1 MTSSETTATLCA
13 ALVAAQGGL
22 RPIAKDGKNPAF
34 RSRYATLDGIM
45 ETVRPALA
53 AHGLAVVQGV
63 VHPET
68 GEGGRLVGITVETR
82 LVHTS
87 GEWLASVVPV
97 PVAKGDAHGLGSALS
112 YGRRYGLSALL
123 ALSTDEDDDGNAA
136 AKAPP
141 ARQERPSKPAPA
153 APAPGQRLH
162 DRVPTTPP
170 PEAMTLSKAETVSVK
185 AKDGSSRSLV
195 SMNDGE
201 LDTLRA
207 WAQDK
212 GNTYMVAAIDA
223 IQASRDAAHGDGLH
237 AHEGDIDTLGGSLP
251 F

>member
-1 MTSSETTATLCA
+1 VTSSETTATLCA

-63 VHPET
+63 IHPET

-112 YGRRYGLSALL
+112 YGRRYGISALL

-141 ARQERPSKPAPA
+141 ARSQTKPAPA

-170 PEAMTLSKAETVSVK
+170 HEGMSLAKAETVELK
-185 AKDGSSRSLV
+185 GQRLV
-195 SMNDGE
+195 DMDDNR
-201 LDTLRA
+201 LHILRV

-212 GNTYMVAAIDA
+212 GNTFILAAIDA
-223 IQASRDAAHGDGLH
+223 IHASRDAADEPGGDGYM
-237 AHEGDIDTLGGSLP
+237 DTLGGSLP

>member
-1 MTSSETTATLCA
+1 VTSSETTATLCA
-13 ALVAAQGGL
+13 ALVAAQAGL
-22 RPIAKDGKNPAF
+22 KPIAKDGKNPAF

-68 GEGGRLVGITVETR
+68 GEGGRLVGIMVETR

-141 ARQERPSKPAPA
+141 AKPAPAKPAPA

-170 PEAMTLSKAETVSVK
+170 PEGMSLAKAETV
-185 AKDGSSRSLV
+185 
-195 SMNDGE
+195 E
-201 LDTLRA
+201 LKGQRLIDMTPDRLDKLRT
-207 WAQDK
+207 WAEEK
-212 GNTYMVAAIDA
+212 GNAFILAAIDA
-223 IQASRDAAHGDGLH
+223 IQAAREAADDDDG
-237 AHEGDIDTLGGSLP
+237 EVEPMDGSLP

>member
-13 ALVAAQGGL
+13 ALVAAQAGL
-22 RPIAKDGKNPAF
+22 KPIAKDGKNPAF

-63 VHPET
+63 VYPET

-87 GEWLASVVPV
+87 GEWLASMVPV

-112 YGRRYGLSALL
+112 YGRRYGISALL

-141 ARQERPSKPAPA
+141 ARSQTKPAPA
-153 APAPGQRLH
+153 APASGQRLH
-162 DRVPTTPP
+162 DRVPETPP
-170 PEAMTLSKAETVSVK
+170 ERMSLAKAETVELK
-185 AKDGSSRSLV
+185 GQRLV
-195 SMNDGE
+195 DMDDDR
-201 LDTLRA
+201 LDKLRA
-207 WAQDK
+207 WAEEK
-212 GNTYMVAAIDA
+212 GNAFILAAIDA
-223 IQASRDAAHGDGLH
+223 IQASRDAADEPGGDGYMDSLP
-237 AHEGDIDTLGGSLP
+237 GSLP

>member
-1 MTSSETTATLCA
+1 VTSSETTATLCA
-13 ALVAAQGGL
+13 ALVAAQGAL
-22 RPIAKDGKNPAF
+22 KPIAKDGKNPAF
-34 RSRYATLDGIM
+34 RARYATLDGIM

-63 VHPET
+63 VYPET

-112 YGRRYGLSALL
+112 YGRRYGISALL

-141 ARQERPSKPAPA
+141 AKPQTKPAPA

-170 PEAMTLSKAETVSVK
+170 PEAMSLAKAETV
-185 AKDGSSRSLV
+185 
-195 SMNDGE
+195 E
-201 LDTLRA
+201 LKGQRLIDMTPDRLDKLRA
-207 WAQDK
+207 WAEEK
-212 GNTYMVAAIDA
+212 GNAFILAAIDA
-223 IQASRDAAHGDGLH
+223 IQAAREAADDD
-237 AHEGDIDTLGGSLP
+237 EDEVEPMDGSLP

>member
-1 MTSSETTATLCA
+1 VTSSETTATLCA
-13 ALVAAQGGL
+13 ALVAAQAGL
-22 RPIAKDGKNPAF
+22 KPIAKDGKNPAF

-68 GEGGRLVGITVETR
+68 GEGGRLVGIMVETR
-82 LVHTS
+82 LIHTS

-112 YGRRYGLSALL
+112 YGRRYGISALL

-141 ARQERPSKPAPA
+141 AKPPAKPAPA

-170 PEAMTLSKAETVSVK
+170 ERMSLAKAEQVAIKGT
-185 AKDGSSRSLV
+185 RLV
-195 SMNDGE
+195 DMDNERLGKLKE
-201 LDTLRA
+201 
-207 WAQDK
+207 WATDK
-212 GNTYMVAAIDA
+212 GHPTYLAAIDA
-223 IQASRDAAHGDGLH
+223 IQAAREAADGDDG
-237 AHEGDIDTLGGSLP
+237 EVEPMDGSLP

>member
-22 RPIAKDGKNPAF
+22 KPIAKDGKNPAF
-34 RSRYATLDGIM
+34 RARYATLDGIM

-112 YGRRYGLSALL
+112 YGRRYGISALL

-141 ARQERPSKPAPA
+141 AKPQTKPAAPA
-153 APAPGQRLH
+153 APTPGQRLH

-170 PEAMTLSKAETVSVK
+170 PEAMTLAKAETVELK
-185 AKDGSSRSLV
+185 GQRLV
-195 SMNDGE
+195 DMDDDR
-201 LDTLRA
+201 LDKLRT
-207 WAQDK
+207 WAEEK
-212 GNTYMVAAIDA
+212 GNSFILAAIDA
-223 IQASRDAAHGDGLH
+223 IQASRDGANEPGGDGYMDSLP
-237 AHEGDIDTLGGSLP
+237 GSLP

>member
-1 MTSSETTATLCA
+1 VTSSETTATLCA

-22 RPIAKDGKNPAF
+22 KPIAKDGKNPAF

-68 GEGGRLVGITVETR
+68 GEGGRLVGIMVETR
-82 LVHTS
+82 LIHTS

-141 ARQERPSKPAPA
+141 AKPQAKPAPA

-170 PEAMTLSKAETVSVK
+170 PEAMTLAKAETV
-185 AKDGSSRSLV
+185 
-195 SMNDGE
+195 E
-201 LDTLRA
+201 LKGQRLADMDDDRLDKLRA
-207 WAQDK
+207 WAEEK
-212 GNTYMVAAIDA
+212 GNNFILAAIDA
-223 IQASRDAAHGDGLH
+223 IQASRDAADDVEPL
-237 AHEGDIDTLGGSLP
+237 DSSLP

>member
-13 ALVAAQGGL
+13 ALVAAQAGL
-22 RPIAKDGKNPAF
+22 KPIAKDGKNPAF

-63 VHPET
+63 IHPET
-68 GEGGRLVGITVETR
+68 GEGGRLVGIMVETR
-82 LVHTS
+82 LIHTS

-112 YGRRYGLSALL
+112 YGRRYGISALL

-141 ARQERPSKPAPA
+141 AKPQAKPAPA

-170 PEAMTLSKAETVSVK
+170 PEGMSLAKAETV
-185 AKDGSSRSLV
+185 
-195 SMNDGE
+195 E
-201 LDTLRA
+201 LKGQRLADMDDDRLDKLRA
-207 WAQDK
+207 WAEEK
-212 GNTYMVAAIDA
+212 GNAFILAAIDT
-223 IQASRDAAHGDGLH
+223 IQASRDGANEPGGDGYMDSLP
-237 AHEGDIDTLGGSLP
+237 GSLP

>member
-13 ALVAAQGGL
+13 ALVAAQGAL

-68 GEGGRLVGITVETR
+68 GEGGRLVGIMVETR

-112 YGRRYGLSALL
+112 YGRRYGISALL

-136 AKAPP
+136 AKPP
-141 ARQERPSKPAPA
+141 AKPAPA

-162 DRVPTTPP
+162 DRVPETPP
-170 PEAMTLSKAETVSVK
+170 ERMTLAKAETVELK
-185 AKDGSSRSLV
+185 GQRLV
-195 SMNDGE
+195 DMSPDR
-201 LDTLRA
+201 LDKLRT
-207 WAQDK
+207 WAEEK
-212 GNTYMVAAIDA
+212 GNAFILAAIDA
-223 IQASRDAAHGDGLH
+223 IQAAREAADEPGGDGYMDSLP
-237 AHEGDIDTLGGSLP
+237 GSLP

>member
-13 ALVAAQGGL
+13 ALVAAQGAL
-22 RPIAKDGKNPAF
+22 KPIAKDGKNPAF

-53 AHGLAVVQGV
+53 AHGLALVQGV
-63 VHPET
+63 IHPET

-82 LVHTS
+82 LLHTS

-112 YGRRYGLSALL
+112 YGRRYGISALL

-141 ARQERPSKPAPA
+141 AKPQAKPAPT

-162 DRVPTTPP
+162 DRVPETPP
-170 PEAMTLSKAETVSVK
+170 ERMSLAKANTV
-185 AKDGSSRSLV
+185 
-195 SMNDGE
+195 E
-201 LDTLRA
+201 LKGQLLADMEDDRLDKLRA

-212 GNTYMVAAIDA
+212 GNGFILAAIDA
-223 IQASRDAAHGDGLH
+223 IQASRQAADGSGLH
-237 AHEGDIDTLGGSLP
+237 AHDGEVEPMDGSLP

>member
-13 ALVAAQGGL
+13 ALVAAQAGL
-22 RPIAKDGKNPAF
+22 KPIAKDGKNPAF

-68 GEGGRLVGITVETR
+68 GEGGRLVGIMVETR
-82 LVHTS
+82 LVHQS

-141 ARQERPSKPAPA
+141 AKPQAKPAPA

-162 DRVPTTPP
+162 DRVPETPP
-170 PEAMTLSKAETVSVK
+170 ERMSLAKAETV
-185 AKDGSSRSLV
+185 
-195 SMNDGE
+195 E
-201 LDTLRA
+201 LKGQLLADMEDDRLDKLRA

-212 GNTYMVAAIDA
+212 GNGFILAAIDA
-223 IQASRDAAHGDGLH
+223 IQASRQAADGSGLH

>member
-13 ALVAAQGGL
+13 ALVAAQAGL
-22 RPIAKDGKNPAF
+22 KPIAKDGKNPAF

-68 GEGGRLVGITVETR
+68 GEGGRLVGIMVETR

-112 YGRRYGLSALL
+112 YGRRYGISALL

-141 ARQERPSKPAPA
+141 AKPQAKPAPA

-170 PEAMTLSKAETVSVK
+170 PEGMSLAKAETV
-185 AKDGSSRSLV
+185 
-195 SMNDGE
+195 E
-201 LDTLRA
+201 LKGQRLIDMTPDRLDKLRA
-207 WAQDK
+207 WAEEK
-212 GNTYMVAAIDA
+212 GNAFILAAIDA
-223 IQASRDAAHGDGLH
+223 IQAAREAADDDDG
-237 AHEGDIDTLGGSLP
+237 EVEPMDGSLP

>member
-1 MTSSETTATLCA
+1 VTSSETTATLCA
-13 ALVAAQGGL
+13 ALVAAQAGL
-22 RPIAKDGKNPAF
+22 KPIAKDGKNPAF

-63 VHPET
+63 IHPET
-68 GEGGRLVGITVETR
+68 GEGGRLVGIMVETR
-82 LVHTS
+82 LIHTS

-141 ARQERPSKPAPA
+141 AKPPAKPAPA

-170 PEAMTLSKAETVSVK
+170 PEAMTLAKAETV
-185 AKDGSSRSLV
+185 
-195 SMNDGE
+195 E
-201 LDTLRA
+201 LKGQRLADMDDDRLDKLRT

-212 GNTYMVAAIDA
+212 GNGFILAAIDA
-223 IQASRDAAHGDGLH
+223 IQASRDSEYDG
-237 AHEGDIDTLGGSLP
+237 EMQPMDGSLP

>member
-13 ALVAAQGGL
+13 ALVAAQGAL
-22 RPIAKDGKNPAF
+22 KPIAKDGKNPAF

-53 AHGLAVVQGV
+53 AHGLTVVQGV
-63 VHPET
+63 IHPET

-112 YGRRYGLSALL
+112 YGRRYGISALL

-141 ARQERPSKPAPA
+141 AKPQAKPAPT

-170 PEAMTLSKAETVSVK
+170 ERMTLAKAEQVAIKGT
-185 AKDGSSRSLV
+185 RLV
-195 SMNDGE
+195 DMNDDRLAKLKE
-201 LDTLRA
+201 
-207 WAQDK
+207 WATEK
-212 GNTYMVAAIDA
+212 GHPAYLAAIDA
-223 IQASRDAAHGDGLH
+223 IQAAREAADDDDG
-237 AHEGDIDTLGGSLP
+237 EVEPMDGSLP

>member
-1 MTSSETTATLCA
+1 VTSSETKYLAP
-13 ALVAAQGGL
+13 ALVAAQEAL
-22 RPIAKDGKNPAF
+22 KPIAKDGKNPAF

-68 GEGGRLVGITVETR
+68 GEGGRLVGIMVETR
-82 LVHTS
+82 LIHTS

-112 YGRRYGLSALL
+112 YGRRYGISALL

-141 ARQERPSKPAPA
+141 AKPQAKPAPA

-170 PEAMTLSKAETVSVK
+170 PEGMTLAKAETVELK
-185 AKDGSSRSLV
+185 GQRLV
-195 SMNDGE
+195 DMDDDR
-201 LDTLRA
+201 LDKLRA

-212 GNTYMVAAIDA
+212 GNAFILAAIDA
-223 IQASRDAAHGDGLH
+223 IQASRDAADEPGGDGYMDSLP
-237 AHEGDIDTLGGSLP
+237 GSLP

>member
-1 MTSSETTATLCA
+1 MTSSETTKYLAP
-13 ALVAAQGGL
+13 ALVAAQEAL
-22 RPIAKDGKNPAF
+22 KPIAKDGKNPAF

-68 GEGGRLVGITVETR
+68 GEGGRLVGIMVETR

-112 YGRRYGLSALL
+112 YGRRYGISALL

-141 ARQERPSKPAPA
+141 AKPQAKPAPA

-170 PEAMTLSKAETVSVK
+170 PEGMSLAKANTV
-185 AKDGSSRSLV
+185 
-195 SMNDGE
+195 E
-201 LDTLRA
+201 LKGQLLADMEDDRLDKLRA

-212 GNTYMVAAIDA
+212 GNGFILAAIDA
-223 IQASRDAAHGDGLH
+223 IQASRQAADGSGLH

>member
-1 MTSSETTATLCA
+1 VTSSETTATLCA

-34 RSRYATLDGIM
+34 RSKYATLDGIM

-63 VHPET
+63 IHPET

-112 YGRRYGLSALL
+112 YGRRYGISALL

-141 ARQERPSKPAPA
+141 ARQERPAKPAPA

-170 PEAMTLSKAETVSVK
+170 PEAMTLAKAETVELK
-185 AKDGSSRSLV
+185 GQRLV
-195 SMNDGE
+195 DMDDDR
-201 LDTLRA
+201 LDKLRA

-212 GNTYMVAAIDA
+212 GNAFILAAIDA
-223 IQASRDAAHGDGLH
+223 IQASRDAADEVEPL
-237 AHEGDIDTLGGSLP
+237 DSSLP

>member
-13 ALVAAQGGL
+13 ALVAAQGAL
-22 RPIAKDGKNPAF
+22 KPIAKDGKNPAF

-53 AHGLAVVQGV
+53 AHGLALVQGV
-63 VHPET
+63 IHPET

-82 LVHTS
+82 LLHTS

-112 YGRRYGLSALL
+112 YGRRYGISALL

-141 ARQERPSKPAPA
+141 AKPQAKPAPA

-170 PEAMTLSKAETVSVK
+170 PEGMSLAKAETV
-185 AKDGSSRSLV
+185 
-195 SMNDGE
+195 E
-201 LDTLRA
+201 LKGQRLIDMTPDRLDKLRA
-207 WAQDK
+207 WAEEK
-212 GNTYMVAAIDA
+212 GNAFILAAIDA
-223 IQASRDAAHGDGLH
+223 IQAAREAADDDDG
-237 AHEGDIDTLGGSLP
+237 EVEPMDGSLP

>member
-1 MTSSETTATLCA
+1 
-13 ALVAAQGGL
+13 
-22 RPIAKDGKNPAF
+22 
-34 RSRYATLDGIM
+34 
-45 ETVRPALA
+45 
-53 AHGLAVVQGV
+53 
-63 VHPET
+63 
-68 GEGGRLVGITVETR
+68 VETR

-141 ARQERPSKPAPA
+141 AKPQAKPATAVAARSSYIQEEKVFAADTNKP

-170 PEAMTLSKAETVSVK
+170 PEAMTLAKAETV
-185 AKDGSSRSLV
+185 
-195 SMNDGE
+195 E
-201 LDTLRA
+201 LKGQRLMDMDDDRLDKLRA

-212 GNTYMVAAIDA
+212 GNGFILAAIDA
-223 IQASRDAAHGDGLH
+223 IQASRDAGYDG
-237 AHEGDIDTLGGSLP
+237 EVETIGDIDSLPGSLP

>member
-13 ALVAAQGGL
+13 ALVAAQGAL
-22 RPIAKDGKNPAF
+22 KPIAKDGKNPAF

-68 GEGGRLVGITVETR
+68 GEGGRLVGIMVETR

-87 GEWLASVVPV
+87 GEWLASVMPV

-112 YGRRYGLSALL
+112 YGRRYGISALL

-141 ARQERPSKPAPA
+141 AKPQAKPAPA

-170 PEAMTLSKAETVSVK
+170 PEGMSLAKAETV
-185 AKDGSSRSLV
+185 
-195 SMNDGE
+195 E
-201 LDTLRA
+201 LKGQRLADMDDDRLDKLRA
-207 WAQDK
+207 WAEEK
-212 GNTYMVAAIDA
+212 GNAFILAAIDT
-223 IQASRDAAHGDGLH
+223 IQASRDGANEPGGDGYMDSLP
-237 AHEGDIDTLGGSLP
+237 GSLP

>member
-13 ALVAAQGGL
+13 ALVAAQAGL
-22 RPIAKDGKNPAF
+22 KPIAKDGKNPAF

-68 GEGGRLVGITVETR
+68 GEGGRLVGIMLETR
-82 LVHTS
+82 LLHTS

-112 YGRRYGLSALL
+112 YGRRYGISALL

-141 ARQERPSKPAPA
+141 AKPQAKPAPA

-170 PEAMTLSKAETVSVK
+170 PEGMSLAKANTV
-185 AKDGSSRSLV
+185 
-195 SMNDGE
+195 E
-201 LDTLRA
+201 LKGQLLADMEDDRLDKLRA

-212 GNTYMVAAIDA
+212 GNGFILAAIDA
-223 IQASRDAAHGDGLH
+223 IQASRQAADGSGLH

>member
-13 ALVAAQGGL
+13 ALVAAQGAL
-22 RPIAKDGKNPAF
+22 KPIAKDGKNPAF

-53 AHGLAVVQGV
+53 AHGLALVQGV
-63 VHPET
+63 IHPET

-82 LVHTS
+82 LLHTS

-112 YGRRYGLSALL
+112 YGRRYGISALL

-136 AKAPP
+136 TKAPP
-141 ARQERPSKPAPA
+141 AKPQAKPAPA

-170 PEAMTLSKAETVSVK
+170 PEGMSLAKAQTVELK
-185 AKDGSSRSLV
+185 GQRLV
-195 SMNDGE
+195 DMDDDR
-201 LDTLRA
+201 LDKLRA

-212 GNTYMVAAIDA
+212 GNALILAAIDA
-223 IQASRDAAHGDGLH
+223 IQASRDAADEVEPL
-237 AHEGDIDTLGGSLP
+237 DSSLP

>member
-1 MTSSETTATLCA
+1 MTSPETIKYLAP
-13 ALVAAQGGL
+13 ALVAAQEAL
-22 RPIAKDGKNPAF
+22 KPIAKDGKNPAF

-68 GEGGRLVGITVETR
+68 GEGGRLVGIMVETR

-112 YGRRYGLSALL
+112 YGRRYGISALL

-136 AKAPP
+136 AKAVP
-141 ARQERPSKPAPA
+141 AKPQAKPAPA

-170 PEAMTLSKAETVSVK
+170 PEAMTLAKAETVSVK
-185 AKDGSSRSLV
+185 AKDGSSRFLV
-195 SMNDGE
+195 SMNDDE

-212 GNTYMVAAIDA
+212 NNTYMVAAIDA
-223 IQASRDAAHGDGLH
+223 IQAARDAAHGDGLH

>member
-13 ALVAAQGGL
+13 ALVAAQGAL
-22 RPIAKDGKNPAF
+22 KPIAKDGKNPAF
-34 RSRYATLDGIM
+34 RSKYATLDGIM

-63 VHPET
+63 IHPET

-82 LVHTS
+82 LLHTS

-112 YGRRYGLSALL
+112 YGRRYGISALL

-141 ARQERPSKPAPA
+141 AKPQAKPAPT

-162 DRVPTTPP
+162 DRVPETPP
-170 PEAMTLSKAETVSVK
+170 ERMSLAKANTV
-185 AKDGSSRSLV
+185 
-195 SMNDGE
+195 E
-201 LDTLRA
+201 LKGQLLADMEDDRLDKLRA

-212 GNTYMVAAIDA
+212 GNGFILAAIDA
-223 IQASRDAAHGDGLH
+223 IQASRQAADGSGLH
-237 AHEGDIDTLGGSLP
+237 AHDGEVEPMDGSLP

>member
-1 MTSSETTATLCA
+1 VTSSETKYLAP
-13 ALVAAQGGL
+13 ALVAAQEAL
-22 RPIAKDGKNPAF
+22 KPIAKDGKNPAF

-68 GEGGRLVGITVETR
+68 GEGGRLVGIMVETR
-82 LVHTS
+82 LIHTS

-112 YGRRYGLSALL
+112 YGRRYGISALL

-141 ARQERPSKPAPA
+141 AKPQAKPAPA

-170 PEAMTLSKAETVSVK
+170 PEAMTLAKAETVELK
-185 AKDGSSRSLV
+185 GQRLV
-195 SMNDGE
+195 DMDDDR
-201 LDTLRA
+201 LDKLRA
-207 WAQDK
+207 WAEEK
-212 GNTYMVAAIDA
+212 GNAFILAAIDA
-223 IQASRDAAHGDGLH
+223 IQAAREAADDD
-237 AHEGDIDTLGGSLP
+237 EDEVEPMDGSLP

>member
-1 MTSSETTATLCA
+1 MTSSETKYLAP
-13 ALVAAQGGL
+13 ALVAAQEAL
-22 RPIAKDGKNPAF
+22 KPIAKDGKNPAF

-68 GEGGRLVGITVETR
+68 GEGGRLVGIMVETR
-82 LVHTS
+82 LIHTS

-112 YGRRYGLSALL
+112 YGRRYGISALL

-141 ARQERPSKPAPA
+141 AKPQAKPAPA

-170 PEAMTLSKAETVSVK
+170 PEGMTLAKAETVELK
-185 AKDGSSRSLV
+185 GQRLV
-195 SMNDGE
+195 DMDDDR
-201 LDTLRA
+201 LDKLRA

-212 GNTYMVAAIDA
+212 GNAFILAAIDA
-223 IQASRDAAHGDGLH
+223 IQASRDAADEPGGDGYMDSLP
-237 AHEGDIDTLGGSLP
+237 GSLP

>member
-22 RPIAKDGKNPAF
+22 KPIAKDGKNPAF
-34 RSRYATLDGIM
+34 RARYATLDGIM

-63 VHPET
+63 IHPET

-112 YGRRYGLSALL
+112 YGRRYGISALL

-141 ARQERPSKPAPA
+141 AKPQAKPAPA

-170 PEAMTLSKAETVSVK
+170 PEAMTLAKAETV
-185 AKDGSSRSLV
+185 
-195 SMNDGE
+195 E
-201 LDTLRA
+201 LKGQRLADMDDDRLDKLRT

-212 GNTYMVAAIDA
+212 GNGFILAAIDA
-223 IQASRDAAHGDGLH
+223 IQASRDSEYDG
-237 AHEGDIDTLGGSLP
+237 EMQPMDGSLP

>member
-1 MTSSETTATLCA
+1 VTSSETTATLCA
-13 ALVAAQGGL
+13 ALVAAQGAL
-22 RPIAKDGKNPAF
+22 KPIAKDGKNPAF

-141 ARQERPSKPAPA
+141 AKPQAKPAPA

-162 DRVPTTPP
+162 DRVPETPP
-170 PEAMTLSKAETVSVK
+170 ERMSLAKAETV
-185 AKDGSSRSLV
+185 
-195 SMNDGE
+195 E
-201 LDTLRA
+201 LKGQRLIDMAPDRLDKLRT
-207 WAQDK
+207 WAEEK
-212 GNTYMVAAIDA
+212 GNAFILAAIDA
-223 IQASRDAAHGDGLH
+223 IQAAREAADGDDG
-237 AHEGDIDTLGGSLP
+237 EVEPMDGSLP

>member
-1 MTSSETTATLCA
+1 VTSSETTATLCA
-13 ALVAAQGGL
+13 ALVAAQAGL
-22 RPIAKDGKNPAF
+22 KPIAKDGKNPAF

-63 VHPET
+63 IHPET
-68 GEGGRLVGITVETR
+68 GEGGRLVGIMVETR
-82 LVHTS
+82 LIHTS

-112 YGRRYGLSALL
+112 YGRRYGISALL

-141 ARQERPSKPAPA
+141 AKPQAKPAPA

-170 PEAMTLSKAETVSVK
+170 PEGMSLAKAETV
-185 AKDGSSRSLV
+185 
-195 SMNDGE
+195 E
-201 LDTLRA
+201 LKGQRLADMDDDRLDKLRA
-207 WAQDK
+207 WAEEK
-212 GNTYMVAAIDA
+212 GNAFILAAIDT
-223 IQASRDAAHGDGLH
+223 IQAAREAADEPGGDGYMDSLP
-237 AHEGDIDTLGGSLP
+237 GSLP

>member
-13 ALVAAQGGL
+13 ALVAAQAGL
-22 RPIAKDGKNPAF
+22 KPIAKDGKNPAF

-63 VHPET
+63 IHPET
-68 GEGGRLVGITVETR
+68 GEGGRLVGIMVETR

-112 YGRRYGLSALL
+112 YGRRYGISALL

-141 ARQERPSKPAPA
+141 ARSQTKPAPA

-170 PEAMTLSKAETVSVK
+170 PEGMSLAKAETV
-185 AKDGSSRSLV
+185 
-195 SMNDGE
+195 E
-201 LDTLRA
+201 LKGQRLADMDDDRLDKLRA

-212 GNTYMVAAIDA
+212 GNGFILAAIDA
-223 IQASRDAAHGDGLH
+223 IQASRDAADEVEPL
-237 AHEGDIDTLGGSLP
+237 DSSLP

>member
-22 RPIAKDGKNPAF
+22 KPIAKDGKNPAF
-34 RSRYATLDGIM
+34 RSKYATLDGIM

-68 GEGGRLVGITVETR
+68 GEGGRLVGIMVETR
-82 LVHTS
+82 LIHTS

-123 ALSTDEDDDGNAA
+123 ALSTDEEDDGNAA

-141 ARQERPSKPAPA
+141 AKPPAKPAPA

-170 PEAMTLSKAETVSVK
+170 PEAMTLAKAETV
-185 AKDGSSRSLV
+185 
-195 SMNDGE
+195 E
-201 LDTLRA
+201 LKGQRLADMDDDRLDKLRA
-207 WAQDK
+207 WAEEK
-212 GNTYMVAAIDA
+212 GNAFILAAIDA
-223 IQASRDAAHGDGLH
+223 IQASRNAADGDGLH

>member
-13 ALVAAQGGL
+13 ALVAAQGAL
-22 RPIAKDGKNPAF
+22 KPIAKDGKNPAF

-63 VHPET
+63 IHPET

-82 LVHTS
+82 LLHTS

-112 YGRRYGLSALL
+112 YGRRYGISALL

-141 ARQERPSKPAPA
+141 AKPQAKPAPA

-170 PEAMTLSKAETVSVK
+170 PEGMSLAKAETV
-185 AKDGSSRSLV
+185 
-195 SMNDGE
+195 E
-201 LDTLRA
+201 LKGQRLIDMTPDRLDKLRA
-207 WAQDK
+207 WAEEK
-212 GNTYMVAAIDA
+212 GNAFILAAIDA
-223 IQASRDAAHGDGLH
+223 IQAAREAADDDDG
-237 AHEGDIDTLGGSLP
+237 EVEPMDGSLP

>member
-13 ALVAAQGGL
+13 ALVAAQGAL
-22 RPIAKDGKNPAF
+22 KPIAKDGKNPAF

-63 VHPET
+63 IHPET
-68 GEGGRLVGITVETR
+68 GEGGRLVGIMVETR
-82 LVHTS
+82 LIHTS

-112 YGRRYGLSALL
+112 YGRRYGISALL

-141 ARQERPSKPAPA
+141 AKPPAKPAPA

-170 PEAMTLSKAETVSVK
+170 PEAMTLAKAETVAFK
-185 AKDGSSRSLV
+185 GQRLADMDDDR
-195 SMNDGE
+195 
-201 LDTLRA
+201 LDKLRA

-212 GNTYMVAAIDA
+212 GHTFILPAIDA
-223 IQASRDAAHGDGLH
+223 IQASRDAADGDGLH
-237 AHEGDIDTLGGSLP
+237 AHEGEIDTLGGSLP

>member
-1 MTSSETTATLCA
+1 LK
-13 ALVAAQGGL
+13 
-22 RPIAKDGKNPAF
+22 PIAKDGKNPAF

-68 GEGGRLVGITVETR
+68 GEGGRLVGIMVETR

-112 YGRRYGLSALL
+112 YGRRYGISALL

-141 ARQERPSKPAPA
+141 AKPQAKPAPA

-170 PEAMTLSKAETVSVK
+170 PEAMTLAKAETV
-185 AKDGSSRSLV
+185 
-195 SMNDGE
+195 E
-201 LDTLRA
+201 LKGQRLADMDDDRLDKLRA

-212 GNTYMVAAIDA
+212 GNGFILAAIDA
-223 IQASRDAAHGDGLH
+223 IQASRDAADGSGLH

>member
-1 MTSSETTATLCA
+1 VTSSETTATLCA
-13 ALVAAQGGL
+13 ALVAAQAGL
-22 RPIAKDGKNPAF
+22 KPIAKDGKNPAF

-63 VHPET
+63 IHPET
-68 GEGGRLVGITVETR
+68 GEGGRLVGIMVETR

-112 YGRRYGLSALL
+112 YGRRYGISALL

-141 ARQERPSKPAPA
+141 ARSQTKPAPA

-170 PEAMTLSKAETVSVK
+170 PEGMSLAKAETV
-185 AKDGSSRSLV
+185 
-195 SMNDGE
+195 E
-201 LDTLRA
+201 LKGQRLADMDDDRLDKLRA

-212 GNTYMVAAIDA
+212 GNAFILAAIDA
-223 IQASRDAAHGDGLH
+223 IQASRDAADGSGLH

>member
-13 ALVAAQGGL
+13 ALVAAQGAL
-22 RPIAKDGKNPAF
+22 KPIAKDGKNPAF

-68 GEGGRLVGITVETR
+68 GEGGRLVGIMVETR

-112 YGRRYGLSALL
+112 YGRRYGISALL

-141 ARQERPSKPAPA
+141 AKPQAKPAPA

-170 PEAMTLSKAETVSVK
+170 PEAMTLAKAETV
-185 AKDGSSRSLV
+185 
-195 SMNDGE
+195 E
-201 LDTLRA
+201 LKGQRLADMDDDRLDKLRT

-212 GNTYMVAAIDA
+212 GNGFILAAIDA
-223 IQASRDAAHGDGLH
+223 IQASRDSEYDG
-237 AHEGDIDTLGGSLP
+237 EMQPMDGSLP

>member
-13 ALVAAQGGL
+13 ALVAAQGAL
-22 RPIAKDGKNPAF
+22 KPIAKDGKNPAF

-68 GEGGRLVGITVETR
+68 GEGGRLVGIMVETR

-87 GEWLASVVPV
+87 GEWLASVMPV

-112 YGRRYGLSALL
+112 YGRRYGISALL

-141 ARQERPSKPAPA
+141 AKPQAKPAPA

-170 PEAMTLSKAETVSVK
+170 SEGMTLSKAETV
-185 AKDGSSRSLV
+185 
-195 SMNDGE
+195 E
-201 LDTLRA
+201 LKGQRLADMDDDRLDKLRA
-207 WAQDK
+207 WAEEK
-212 GNTYMVAAIDA
+212 GNAFILAAIDT
-223 IQASRDAAHGDGLH
+223 IQASRDGANEPGGDGYMDSLP
-237 AHEGDIDTLGGSLP
+237 GSLP